1 MQVPVTASLTRRAFI
16 ETAMTGLAGCST
28 LAGRRAGAAEIAP
41 ERGFRIR
48 GVVIIPENLSL
59 KDWPE
64 RARRA
69 RLNTIAL
76 HHPSSPR
83 KLLEFV
89 QAEPGQD
96 FLARCRKE
104 HLHVEFDFHA
114 MRDLVPR
121 ALFAKDPSW
130 FRMNEG
136 GARTPDQNFC
146 VHSPAAM
153 RTAVENALV
162 FARALRPT
170 TGRYYYWSDA
180 CAAWCRCS
188 RCRELSDSDQVLL
201 VENAILKALRSEQ
214 PDAQVAHLACH
225 VTMTPPKQIRPEPGV
240 FLQFAPARRRYDL
253 PYSRQR
259 SRDETD
265 SLWYLER
272 NLEVFPAAPAQALE
286 YWLDVS
292 LFSHGRRLPLPWDR
306 DRVRADI
313 ATYRALGIEHIK
325 SFANDLDAEYV
336 RRNGEPTF
344 LAEYGAALEDAFD
357 R

>member
-1 MQVPVTASLTRRAFI
+1 MV
-16 ETAMTGLAGCST
+16 
-28 LAGRRAGAAEIAP
+28 
-41 ERGFRIR
+41 
-48 GVVIIPENLSL
+48 PENLSL

-64 RARRA
+64 RAKRA

-76 HHPSSPR
+76 HHPNSPR

-89 QAEPGQD
+89 RTEPGQD
-96 FLARCRKE
+96 FLARCRNQQ
-104 HLHVEFDFHA
+104 LHVEFDFHA

-121 ALFAKDPSW
+121 ELFAKDPSL
-130 FRMNEG
+130 FRMNERG
-136 GARTPDQNFC
+136 TRTPDQNFC
-146 VHSPAAM
+146 VHSSAAM
-153 RTAVENALV
+153 RTAVENALA
-162 FARALRPT
+162 FARAFRPT
-170 TGRYYYWSDA
+170 TGRYYYWSDG

-188 RCRELSDSDQVLL
+188 RCLELSDSDQALL
-201 VENAILKALRSEQ
+201 VENAIVKALRSEQ
-214 PDAQVAHLACH
+214 PVAEVAHLACH
-225 VTMTPPKQIRPEPGV
+225 VTMPPPREIQPEPGV

-259 SRDETD
+259 SRDEKD

-272 NLEVFPAAPAQALE
+272 NLEVFPAATAQALE

-292 LFSHGRRLPLPWDR
+292 LFSRGRKLPLPWDR

-313 ATYRALGIEHIK
+313 GTYRALGIEHIK

-344 LAEYGAALEDAFD
+344 LAEYGAALEESLD